1 MVEIAGPVRKPMNE
15 FVEHYLKATNDP
27 RTVIVDPSARYFEV
41 EIDEHT
47 LVPDDGARLGNIR
60 FDDWMRSPA
69 AQKK

>member
-1 MVEIAGPVRKPMNE
+1 MTE

-27 RTVIVDPSARYFEV
+27 RTVVADPGARYFEV
-41 EIDEHT
+41 EIDDHT

-60 FDDWMRSPA
+60 FDDWLRSPA